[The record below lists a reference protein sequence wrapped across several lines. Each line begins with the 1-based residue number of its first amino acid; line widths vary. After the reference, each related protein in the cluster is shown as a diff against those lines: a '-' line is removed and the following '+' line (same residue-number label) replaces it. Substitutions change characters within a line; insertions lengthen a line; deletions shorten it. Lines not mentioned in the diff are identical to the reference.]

1 MKKYIVA
8 VLLLAHLTISKA
20 GEREMQNDSILREG
34 KTLYKYEKATWLVS
48 DLAYKSSIKNE
59 IRHSLTYAQNDT
71 IIVIYTDKDKQLIY
85 EGMVNKDGKLIKSG
99 MRFKPL
105 TREERHLL
113 AVRKNAIEQINKMDI
128 VKAPSGGQLNIDI
141 IPHNGGYKLYALSG
155 TLQEN
160 IVPFGND
167 YLFYI
172 DYNGNVISWQKFHN
186 EYNPLT
192 LNQKSQ
198 LSIPAASCTKDP
210 YITAT
215 DICTFQLY
223 ADMYPQLKSF
233 DVETTQ
239 GHSFRFDREQNRI
252 MYVKK

>member
-1 MKKYIVA
+1 MRKYIVA

-20 GEREMQNDSILREG
+20 SEREVQNDSILREG

-71 IIVIYTDKDKQLIY
+71 IVVIYTDKDKQLIY

-113 AVRKNAIEQINKMDI
+113 AVRKNAIEQINKMNI

-172 DYNGNVISWQKFHN
+172 DYNGRNSTTNTIRSR
-186 EYNPLT
+186 LT
-192 LNQKSQ
+192 RSRNSQ
-198 LSIPAASCTKDP
+198 SRQHLAP
-210 YITAT
+210 
-215 DICTFQLY
+215 
-223 ADMYPQLKSF
+223 
-233 DVETTQ
+233 TTLTSRQ
-239 GHSFRFDREQNRI
+239 RTSARSNSMPTCIRN
-252 MYVKK
+252 